1 MFTEPIVIAASCTSQ
16 TKPASCGCYAA
27 LRIMR
32 TRVFPSV
39 HLEDVILSCLLT
51 RCSRHSL
58 HSCALMRSHILICPS
73 YAVLSTPLAAACLH
87 RKSACRPRNVHCLAP
102 VNWLRGS
109 TGAWTPQTLQQG
121 SNSSSDA
128 GTNNNGCC
136 DDPKCR
142 RCAQKLLPSP

>member
-1 MFTEPIVIAASCTSQ
+1 MMFTEPIVIAASCTSQ

-58 HSCALMRSHILICPS
+58 HSCALMRSNILICPS
-73 YAVLSTPLAAACLH
+73 YAMGFTPAHSYLPL
-87 RKSACRPRNVHCLAP
+87 L
-102 VNWLRGS
+102 
-109 TGAWTPQTLQQG
+109 
-121 SNSSSDA
+121 SSSIYFVA
-128 GTNNNGCC
+128 HQTANGTFHVNPQSSRLWTMLERYMISSHIGGECGT
-136 DDPKCR
+136 R
-142 RCAQKLLPSP
+142 PSSAYTH